1 MKNRLNT
8 EIEIKDYDKY
18 REIPISNVIAILKI
32 YNVYTK
38 NWKYYYFRKSWR
50 SPQNISS
57 IKLYQGSSQ
66 GNNEPSE
73 EIKKDYQYATRI
85 EYEILYC
92 NLPSDQL
99 GFFEKLVV
107 MKHNFPLGGI
117 KSSDCYNK
125 VFPIGIETEQDMRSY
140 IQKED
145 LKKKIEEHKHTV
157 EEKGNSFSGIFKYKF
172 LNRKNLDE
180 KLNMDRVIQAR
191 LKEAG
196 NSDTIHNYKDKMEQ
210 CPNPK
215 EWDFIYVIEKPRN
228 IEEGK
233 IKRGNDIVE
242 ETILEGTQS
251 STACT
256 LVKKM
261 KGLYAYIIPYESVM
275 YMTITDLEEVGN
287 DFNGRPEKTQ
297 DFVAED
303 DFKKNIRKKLK
314 KNSKKKNGKYTFLP
328 MNHLFISSVFEKHP
342 SLSLKNKERIYKSVI
357 NELKKEHKEEKAISE
372 GSYDFREKGLKSP
385 INADAEKKVM
395 NLFVKHLEKEY
406 SYKLPQEDDES
417 YQIVF
422 SSDGV
427 AEESG
432 IQKALVLG
440 RNLDKPIPKVFVLCI
455 NYLTIE
461 DFYKALSKKKKI
473 FEKLIKTYSK
483 VFKTLI
489 IFHRNPSKDAIKNK
503 KEWLSESILTNMKKE
518 KKVVDIK
525 RFIKKGVVNA

>member
-1 MKNRLNT
+1 
-8 EIEIKDYDKY
+8 
-18 REIPISNVIAILKI
+18 
-32 YNVYTK
+32 
-38 NWKYYYFRKSWR
+38 
-50 SPQNISS
+50 
-57 IKLYQGSSQ
+57 
-66 GNNEPSE
+66 
-73 EIKKDYQYATRI
+73 
-85 EYEILYC
+85 
-92 NLPSDQL
+92 
-99 GFFEKLVV
+99 
-107 MKHNFPLGGI
+107 
-117 KSSDCYNK
+117 
-125 VFPIGIETEQDMRSY
+125 
-140 IQKED
+140 
-145 LKKKIEEHKHTV
+145 
-157 EEKGNSFSGIFKYKF
+157 
-172 LNRKNLDE
+172 
-180 KLNMDRVIQAR
+180 
-191 LKEAG
+191 
-196 NSDTIHNYKDKMEQ
+196 
-210 CPNPK
+210 
-215 EWDFIYVIEKPRN
+215 
-228 IEEGK
+228 
-233 IKRGNDIVE
+233 
-242 ETILEGTQS
+242 
-251 STACT
+251 
-256 LVKKM
+256 M

-328 MNHLFISSVFEKHP
+328 MNHRFISSVFEKHP
-342 SLSLKNKERIYKSVI
+342 SLSSKNKERIYKSVI

-385 INADAEKKVM
+385 RNKNAEKKVM

-406 SYKLPQEDDES
+406 SYKLPQEDDENF
-417 YQIVF
+417 QIVY

-432 IQKALVLG
+432 IQKSLILE

-455 NYLTIE
+455 NYVTIE

-473 FEKLIKTYSK
+473 FEKLIRTYSK

-518 KKVVDIK
+518 KKVINIK